1 MQIYC
6 SLQKELCSW
15 RSWSEVSSF
24 ILPFRGQFLQLSLLP
39 ISRNLAGGLSLPE
52 LLHQLSCIGLQAGRL
67 SCDGFKIFKNI
78 FLQYRTLSIILW
90 FSCLFLLFLSENDDK
105 TLQKWYSVPL
115 SQSYNLSQL
124 KKKKV
129 PLCQGSQANL
139 WLSSGCNRVYWC
151 CAWFVVEIKP
161 VLFHFPEYL
170 MMNAGQ

>member
-24 ILPFRGQFLQLSLLP
+24 IIPFRGQFLQLSLLP
-39 ISRNLAGGLSLPE
+39 ISRNLAGGFSLPE

-90 FSCLFLLFLSENDDK
+90 FSCLFLLFLSENDIQNSSK
-105 TLQKWYSVPL
+105 MIFSSIISKLQLVSV
-115 SQSYNLSQL
+115 
-124 KKKKV
+124 KKKKRS
-129 PLCQGSQANL
+129 L
-139 WLSSGCNRVYWC
+139 
-151 CAWFVVEIKP
+151 FVRDHRQTFGFLLAATECIGAVHD
-161 VLFHFPEYL
+161 L
-170 MMNAGQ
+170 